1 MLKLEYPCRLT
12 HEDDGTFTVSFADVP
27 EALTCGDTRGEAL
40 ELAQDALSVALTFYL
55 EDGQPTP
62 TPGRRKAGEILVSPD
77 LQIALKAAV
86 AGALRESK
94 KRPADLARL
103 LDTDFKSAT
112 RILDPTHT
120 SKIPT
125 LEKALAVLGKRVMI
139 TTENKVA

>member
-12 HEDDGTFTVSFADVP
+12 AEDDGTFTVSFPDVP
-27 EALTCGDTRGEAL
+27 DALTCGDTRAEAL
-40 ELAQDALSVALTFYL
+40 EMAQDALSVALTFYL

-62 TPGRRKAGEILVSPD
+62 HPSRHGAGEVLVSPD

-86 AGALRESK
+86 AVALRESNN
-94 KRPADLARL
+94 RPADLARL

-120 SKIPT
+120 TKIPT
-125 LEKALAVLGKRVMI
+125 LEKALDVLGKRVMI
-139 TTENKVA
+139 ATEDKVA